1 MACTESRAAGIPQ
14 RIEVTVNIAPR
25 QNHTAES
32 DTPEEQQRD
41 CNQHNKTEDSVARGR
56 FQKTGQG
63 LFAPVVGET
72 LLV

>member
-1 MACTESRAAGIPQ
+1 MACPESRAAGIPQ
-14 RIEVTVNIAPR
+14 RIEITVNITPR
-25 QNHTAES
+25 QNHTAEG
-32 DTPEEQQRD
+32 DAPKEQQRH
-41 CNQHNKTEDSVARGR
+41 CNEQNETKDSVARGR